1 MLKYLLD
8 KIIHLDVAPT
18 SRPTRPPGACSR
30 DEATCQNGECIPW
43 EYACDGD
50 FDCTDRSDELNCGMY
65 EHQSL
70 ALNFLIINSRD
81 YVVINLF
88 FHIYYAAN

>member
-1 MLKYLLD
+1 MVYNIYVIKFYLKICLWKNYLRLTYT
-8 KIIHLDVAPT
+8 KILTECHIHLDVAPT

-65 EHQSL
+65 
-70 ALNFLIINSRD
+70 
-81 YVVINLF
+81 
-88 FHIYYAAN
+88 

>member
-1 MLKYLLD
+1 MKPL
-8 KIIHLDVAPT
+8 HLDVAPT

-30 DEATCQNGECIPW
+30 DEATCQNGDCIPW

-65 EHQSL
+65 EWFNCARRPFDIL
-70 ALNFLIINSRD
+70 DA
-81 YVVINLF
+81 
-88 FHIYYAAN
+88 